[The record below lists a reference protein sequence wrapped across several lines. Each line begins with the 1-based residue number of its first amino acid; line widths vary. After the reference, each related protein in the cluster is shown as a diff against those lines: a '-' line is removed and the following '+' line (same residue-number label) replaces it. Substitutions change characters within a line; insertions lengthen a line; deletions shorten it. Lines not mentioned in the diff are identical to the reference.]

1 MAIKSRGIASD
12 GTRLMTLDEFKEWLK
27 KFDEDK
33 DGRISRSELQEAI
46 KFTGSRLAFWK
57 SWLGLRSVDDNGN
70 GNGNGFIDDDEIS
83 GLADFAHKQ
92 LGIKLIIF

>member
-57 SWLGLRSVDDNGN
+57 SWLGLRSVDH
-70 GNGNGFIDDDEIS
+70 NGNGFIDDDEIS